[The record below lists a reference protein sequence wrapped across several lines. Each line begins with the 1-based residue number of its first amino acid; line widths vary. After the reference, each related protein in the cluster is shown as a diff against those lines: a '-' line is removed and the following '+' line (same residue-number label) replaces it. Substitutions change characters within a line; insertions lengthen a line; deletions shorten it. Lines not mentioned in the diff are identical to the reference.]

1 MLTSWTPKAA
11 CLGTGQNRTH
21 MIYVSEDEQRIVT
34 TNVSSGTVSIIAQ
47 EPIHMP
53 GPPPGMRRVPQL
65 LPHRPAERARALR
78 AMRRASRDLGSSAGP
93 AREDSREVRG
103 HAARPTGN
111 RIGVPVAISS
121 TNSPKRWAC
130 LAYKPTIPGA
140 CIPIERHRHQ
150 QPNFRDQITL
160 IDNTSPTA
168 YHAQNYAIT
177 ATILSVVYEVRL
189 WCQTGAIRTYASAPD
204 PSCNA
209 RSLPNPN
216 GPPVRAPHR
225 RTPGKRHEAS
235 GAVQRNEA
243 DG

>member
-1 MLTSWTPKAA
+1 MPSTSQTMVSAPTTLSLSIWLKAKRSCRLTLVPFGVLTVWFLSGGGKTWFTAEAAKAMGRYNPA
-11 CLGTGQNRTH
+11 THRVDCILGAGQNRTH

-93 AREDSREVRG
+93 AREDSREVRR

-111 RIGVPVAISS
+111 QIGVPVAISS

-130 LAYKPTIPGA
+130 LVCKPTIPW
-140 CIPIERHRHQ
+140 CLY
-150 QPNFRDQITL
+150 PN
-160 IDNTSPTA
+160 
-168 YHAQNYAIT
+168 
-177 ATILSVVYEVRL
+177 
-189 WCQTGAIRTYASAPD
+189 
-204 PSCNA
+204 
-209 RSLPNPN
+209 
-216 GPPVRAPHR
+216 
-225 RTPGKRHEAS
+225 
-235 GAVQRNEA
+235 
-243 DG
+243 